1 MGGRGDRLLDAGDWT
16 SPSST
21 LINRLRGKWGRLLA
35 TISVGHSVRTVVVVV
50 ATGPFLAMDKK
61 RAARMD
67 TQLRLIES
75 N

>member
-1 MGGRGDRLLDAGDWT
+1 MG
-16 SPSST
+16 
-21 LINRLRGKWGRLLA
+21 A